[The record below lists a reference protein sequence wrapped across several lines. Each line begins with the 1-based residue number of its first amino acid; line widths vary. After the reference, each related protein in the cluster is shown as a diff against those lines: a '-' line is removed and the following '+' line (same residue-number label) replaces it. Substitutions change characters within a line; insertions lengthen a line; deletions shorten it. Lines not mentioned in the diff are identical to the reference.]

1 MPDINITVAHKVAV
15 SDTQSIVCDNSDYMV
30 HWTLD
35 EEWSVYDAKTMRT
48 IYMDGTYEDKV
59 FSGAE
64 VELPVV
70 TVPGAVQIGLFAGNI
85 RTSRVAILRALPSV
99 RSAAGAPADPAPDVY
114 DQLMERMAQLENPD
128 WAQNDPTAKDYVRNR
143 THYVSRESVVVVPKQ
158 EVTTAMQN
166 NFNIATLSDVDSDAL
181 GTLYDSE
188 DDTTIDVVF
197 DGTSYPCK
205 WLEQDGGRRI
215 PVFGNLAIFNPSIT
229 DTGEPFCVELVPES
243 TLVIA
248 CKVAGTH
255 TVAVSY
261 QQDVVHTL
269 DPKYIPTNL
278 AQSDWSQND
287 PSAKDYVKNRT
298 HWVEYGKETP
308 IFSGETVS
316 IETVGDYA
324 YLPTT
329 SAELDS
335 YLLYSIIFDEET
347 FTRQAVSLD
356 GYLCIGNLSLW
367 QGSPEADNTGE
378 PFLFRF
384 YYSTCG
390 SSGWRGVLYA
400 DVVGEHTISVTG
412 VVAKIHTLPNE
423 FLPKWVASKNDIP
436 EVAEQ
441 VQADWLETDD
451 KSKAYI
457 KNKPTIRNPYYSL
470 TLEYEGKDGVLN
482 IPSDYDSKLFVVYS
496 LLSDKKIAITK
507 VRYPNGGKEGEII
520 SAKTGAAI
528 TQDELPYGV
537 MLLSPSSN
545 KFVCINPI

>member
-15 SDTQSIVCDNSDYMV
+15 SDTQSIVCDNSDYTV
-30 HWTLD
+30 HWALD
-35 EEWSVYDAKTMRT
+35 EEWSAYDTKTMRT
-48 IYMDGTYEDKV
+48 IYMDGTYTDKV
-59 FSGAE
+59 FSGDTIA
-64 VELPVV
+64 LPVC
-70 TVPGAVQIGLFAGNI
+70 TVPGVVQIGLFAGNL

-99 RSAAGAPADPAPDVY
+99 RSAAGAPEDPPKNVY
-114 DQLMERMAQLENPD
+114 DQLMERMAQLETSD

-143 THYVSRESVVVVPKQ
+143 THYVSRESTAVVPEQ
-158 EVTTAMQN
+158 EVTTAVQN
-166 NFNIATLSDVDSDAL
+166 NFNIATLNDVDLDAL
-181 GTLYDSE
+181 KTLYDSE
-188 DDTTIDVVF
+188 DDTTFDVVF
-197 DGTSYPCK
+197 DGTSYQCK
-205 WLEQDGGRRI
+205 WLEPNGDRYPG
-215 PVFGNLAIFNPSIT
+215 FGNLAIVHSSAT
-229 DTGEPFCVELVPES
+229 DTGEPFCVSLGPKD
-243 TLVIA
+243 TFVIA

-269 DPKYIPTNL
+269 DPKYIPANSV
-278 AQSDWSQND
+278 QPDWNQND
-287 PSAKDYVKNRT
+287 STAKGYVKNRT

-308 IFSGETVS
+308 IFLDKTVS

-335 YLLYSIIFDEET
+335 YPLYSIIFDEET

-367 QGSPEADNTGE
+367 LRSPKVDNTGE

-384 YYSTCG
+384 YHSTCG

-400 DVVGEHTISVTG
+400 DGVGEHTISVIG
-412 VVAKIHTLPNE
+412 VDAKIHTLPNE

-441 VQADWLETDD
+441 VQADWLETDE

-470 TLEYEGKDGVLN
+470 TLEYEGKDGVIN
-482 IPSDYDSKLFVVYS
+482 IPSDYGSKLFVVYS
-496 LLSDKKIAITK
+496 LLSYKKIAITK
-507 VRYPNGGKEGEII
+507 IRYPNGGKEEDII